1 MIDLIPY
8 AAALATLAFIIAF
21 YLFLKEIGNSN

>member
-8 AAALATLAFIIAF
+8 AAALATLVFVIAF
-21 YLFLKEIGNSN
+21 FLFLKEIGKSN